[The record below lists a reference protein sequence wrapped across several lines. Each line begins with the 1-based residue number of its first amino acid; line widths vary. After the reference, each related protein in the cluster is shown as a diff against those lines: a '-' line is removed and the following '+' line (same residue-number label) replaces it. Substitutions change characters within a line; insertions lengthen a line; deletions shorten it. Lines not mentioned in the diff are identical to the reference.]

1 MPAIILMFV
10 EFWILNLFGSPSSYH
25 HQNLKSNPEQC
36 HWLPPSVLAGQKWSG
51 LINHW
56 FPLIR
61 PAGVA
66 LERVP
71 LDWLLPNL
79 TPCNGRFQGPSS
91 GGAPSARHG
100 AVVLVG
106 GYVMSW
112 SLGGVGW
119 FEWTSW
125 GFFIFKD
132 IFEIRD
138 RFNFGSFRC
147 RNLIKYIVEL
157 FRSSYLIERIWY
169 LPFSLVTA
177 SSGTQS

>member
-1 MPAIILMFV
+1 MTAIILMFV

-112 SLGGVGW
+112 SLGGSVGLNEHHEV
-119 FEWTSW
+119 F
-125 GFFIFKD
+125 
-132 IFEIRD
+132 
-138 RFNFGSFRC
+138 
-147 RNLIKYIVEL
+147 
-157 FRSSYLIERIWY
+157 SYLKK
-169 LPFSLVTA
+169 SLR
-177 SSGTQS
+177 SGIGLILEVSDAAT